1 MATSSILG
9 GDRVPVQPA
18 GMDVASLG
26 PSDSTDSG
34 SDILGAFDVD
44 ELSSDSDAEGT
55 GERRSVD
62 PFNVRSDADIL
73 PDHIEGPLSIDM
85 DIEIENAAATNDEE
99 ALERLLATPTSA
111 AGADGTDSDDGAD
124 GTDSAAVAELG
135 SVGSLAGDDEA
146 RRTLEDEE
154 DDLE

>member
-34 SDILGAFDVD
+34 SDIRGAFDAD
-44 ELSSDSDAEGT
+44 ELSSDTDAEGT
-55 GERRSVD
+55 GERSSVD

-99 ALERLLATPTSA
+99 ALERLLASQI
-111 AGADGTDSDDGAD
+111 GADGAD
-124 GTDSAAVAELG
+124 GAVAAELG
-135 SVGSLAGDDEA
+135 SVGGLAGEDEA
-146 RRTLEDEE
+146 SRALEDEE
-154 DDLE
+154 DNLE

>member
-44 ELSSDSDAEGT
+44 RLVRDDST
-55 GERRSVD
+55 
-62 PFNVRSDADIL
+62 
-73 PDHIEGPLSIDM
+73 
-85 DIEIENAAATNDEE
+85 
-99 ALERLLATPTSA
+99 
-111 AGADGTDSDDGAD
+111 
-124 GTDSAAVAELG
+124 
-135 SVGSLAGDDEA
+135 A
-146 RRTLEDEE
+146 RRPDG
-154 DDLE
+154 DRG